1 MAHYIPFDSV
11 DELATRLA
19 LVFVVCISSDMIHE
33 KDYWYGLTALH
44 NISFDVCL

>member
-11 DELATRLA
+11 DKLAARLA
-19 LVFVVCISSDMIHE
+19 LVFVVCISLDVIYE
-33 KDYWYGLTALH
+33 KDYWNGLTALH